1 VRFKYEGGKV
11 KPVVALGFGNNVDYE
26 LVWSRSAVESIL
38 DSFDITDEELL
49 HEPNSI
55 RSTKD
60 LLISLMTFMR
70 SGKGGERF
78 VESIEPINELAR
90 SFQYNVT
97 VGGTGPR
104 AALALDSVGVRSTI
118 HLVTMNSHV
127 REILPEKCTW
137 TCSASQ
143 DDIYPHLIVQF
154 NEGEQV
160 RLGSTTVKAP
170 NSNRVIYVQ
179 DPDNEK
185 MRIAEDFFD
194 ELTHARV
201 LLVSGF
207 NAIHDRELLEERLQT
222 IRRLSAPHRRHL
234 KVIYEDACFHNPSFN
249 LIAASH
255 MSDWCDIHSLN
266 EDELSEYVGTTIDLF
281 DADKVADTLLSLR
294 SKISSPTFVLHT
306 KHWVLAYGDGAF
318 ELEHSMREGMT
329 LAATRV
335 RCGDD
340 LSPHAYRET
349 EALPEQPRSID
360 FARSIEARLK
370 GKVCCVPAYKIQQAQ
385 MTTIGLGDAFIGGFI
400 AGLVQQPIDT

>member
-1 VRFKYEGGKV
+1 V

-26 LVWSRSAVESIL
+26 LEWSSSTLEAIL
-38 DSFDITDEELL
+38 DSFDIADAELL
-49 HEPNSI
+49 HEPKRI
-55 RSTKD
+55 HTAKD
-60 LLISLMTFMR
+60 LLISLMTFMQ

-78 VESIEPINELAR
+78 VESIEPIKELAR
-90 SFQYNVT
+90 HFKYKVT

-104 AALALDSVGVRSTI
+104 AALALESIGVGSHI
-118 HLVTMNSHV
+118 HLVTMNAHV
-127 REILPEKCTW
+127 RGILPEKCTW

-143 DDIYPHLIVQF
+143 DDIFPHLIVQF

-160 RLGSTTVKAP
+160 RLGSHVVETR
-170 NSNRVIYVQ
+170 NSNRVIYVH

-185 MRIAEDFFD
+185 MQIAEDFFD

-207 NAIHDRELLEERLQT
+207 NAIHDRGWLEERLQK
-222 IRRLSAPHRRHL
+222 IRRLAAPSRKHL

-249 LIAASH
+249 LLAASH
-255 MSDWCDIHSLN
+255 MAGWCDIHSLN

-281 DADKVADTLLSLR
+281 DADQVANALLSLR
-294 SKISSPTFVLHT
+294 SRISSPTFVLHT
-306 KHWVLAYGDGAF
+306 KHWVLAYGDEAF

-360 FARSIEARLK
+360 FAKSIEARLK
-370 GKVCCVPAYKIQQAQ
+370 GEVCCVPAYKIQQAQ

-400 AGLVQQPIDT
+400 AGLIQQPIDT